1 MPLTLINP
9 SWWWTPP
16 WPSPCIIIFIFEVLI
31 ETKAG
36 YAVGQYQ
43 GKLKLTTKGI
53 KEILNLFPNEK
64 KEIINDI
71 KFDIENQQTKIL
83 TLEDFINKENDRIS
97 KLSKKEKIRE
107 IKEKILLLFW
117 DYNVNIHKF
126 GEGKILHSEVKSK
139 IRKIVQ
145 HYYDGAIST
154 LSKEAINEL
163 RLEGY
168 IQYKYEDKNAEI
180 QINILLGK

>member
-1 MPLTLINP
+1 MMDKQTLRYTYLTY
-9 SWWWTPP
+9 
-16 WPSPCIIIFIFEVLI
+16 FAGQYAKKEVMDYSTLLEMSGDNYELCTEVVSELVNEGLVEGIELI

-117 DYNVNIHKF
+117 DCKRI
-126 GEGKILHSEVKSK
+126 
-139 IRKIVQ
+139 
-145 HYYDGAIST
+145 
-154 LSKEAINEL
+154 
-163 RLEGY
+163 
-168 IQYKYEDKNAEI
+168 
-180 QINILLGK
+180 